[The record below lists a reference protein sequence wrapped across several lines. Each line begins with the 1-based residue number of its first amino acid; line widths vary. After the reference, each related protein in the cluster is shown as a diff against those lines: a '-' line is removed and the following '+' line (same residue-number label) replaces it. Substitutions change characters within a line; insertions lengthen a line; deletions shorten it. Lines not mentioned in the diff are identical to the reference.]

1 MTVNEA
7 MFRAAGNMILA
18 FPENWDQRHWCNV
31 DADVPQ
37 EEGDEEESNEGERA
51 KKSFCGT
58 TFCLN
63 GWGSYLAGYT
73 KANGKLTKQGRDWH
87 SRYGVEGL
95 RENGMMH
102 NVDWYSMGMQVF
114 GLQDWRYDQIEE
126 LFLAGT
132 RTDGYMPAHLMAFI
146 KDRTG
151 VVVAPQA
158 TLTEQGNKVNVPF
171 LRAVVAMI
179 EAYPENWE
187 QTSWC
192 HVRSAEDA
200 ADEDGKPL
208 NLCGTKFCVAGWA
221 VKMAGLVTYGGKL
234 SKIGKLSF
242 QSSIDSRENERPTTS
257 PRLSDWVLREMR
269 FALQEGKMT
278 DELWPF
284 LASELL
290 GVPDAVFGGGYAKTV
305 EGLKERLTFE
315 LGITF

>member
-18 FPENWDQRHWCNV
+18 FPENWDQKHWCNIV
-31 DADVPQ
+31 PKDEVGVAD
-37 EEGDEEESNEGERA
+37 EAA
-51 KKSFCGT
+51 KENFCGT

-87 SRYGVEGL
+87 ARYGVEGL

-102 NVDWYSMGMQVF
+102 NVDWNSMGMRIF
-114 GLQDWRYDQIEE
+114 GLQDWHYDQIEE

-132 RTDGYMPAHLMAFI
+132 RHDDYTPEHLMQFI
-146 KDRTG
+146 EARTG
-151 VVVAPQA
+151 VVVAPGPFI
-158 TLTEQGNKVNVPF
+158 LTEQGREVNVPF

-179 EAYPENWE
+179 EAYPENWD
-187 QTSWC
+187 QRSWC
-192 HVRSAEDA
+192 LVRSA
-200 ADEDGKPL
+200 ADEDDKPL

-234 SKIGKLSF
+234 SKVGKLSF
-242 QSSIDSRENERPTTS
+242 QSSIDSRDSRGAHSN
-257 PRLSDWVLREMR
+257 WAIREMKH
-269 FALQEGKMT
+269 ALEEGKMT
-278 DELWPF
+278 EELWPL

-305 EGLKERLTFE
+305 KELKERLTFE
-315 LGITF
+315 LGVTF